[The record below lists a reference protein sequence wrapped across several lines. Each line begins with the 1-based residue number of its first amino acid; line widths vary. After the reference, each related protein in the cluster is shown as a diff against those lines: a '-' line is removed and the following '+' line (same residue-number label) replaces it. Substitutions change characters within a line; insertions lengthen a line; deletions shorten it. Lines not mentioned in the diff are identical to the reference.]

1 MQKLTQLITIALVFV
16 ATASMAQQAHTIN
29 GVVKDTTGA
38 TVPGATITLLTGKD
52 SVSLGTGI
60 NGNFTIKN
68 VPATNFILHIYAI
81 GYARYS
87 HNYAVGDAQIVTLDP
102 IVLHTDSKLL
112 NTVQVVGVN
121 PVKLKEDTVEFNA
134 SAYKVQEGAPVED
147 MLKKLPGVD
156 VDKDGNVTA
165 QGKSVTKVRVNGK
178 DFFNG
183 DVKTATQN
191 LPASIVQNIQL
202 IDDYGDQANLTGLKT
217 GDPEKVLNIT
227 VRQDK
232 NYGYFGQLNLG
243 DGADAQRSVLGKDE
257 ANRYV
262 ASANLFKFN
271 GDQQIAALVNLNNTN
286 TNLFSF
292 GGGGPRGGGPGGGGA
307 RIIIGG
313 PGGPMGS
320 GSNNN
325 GISTTRS
332 GGLNYRDQWGKK
344 ISVYGSYSFSDNTVN
359 TISSSIQSNTSLTS
373 PSINNYS
380 SNQIDGKLNHR
391 FNFNMEYKMDDLNY
405 LKISPTF
412 SYAGV
417 NTTEYQT
424 SSLTRNNALVSNY
437 NVNSTTNSNS
447 PTVGTN
453 VLYNHKF
460 GTSGRNL
467 SVNLSGGSTSLTQT
481 QNPVYTYLAGTQSA
495 PANQLIST
503 DVKLDSVGAT
513 MSYIEPLS
521 KRSFLELNYAYH
533 YAHTTSDK
541 TTDTLAAGDVRNR
554 YDLLSNDYA
563 FNFITN
569 RVGLNY
575 RFIEQK
581 YNYTLGVG
589 VQPSL
594 LNGYSAKT
602 GVDTRISTVN
612 FAPTA
617 RFVYNMSRM
626 QSFTFNYSGASNQ
639 PTYSE
644 LQPVTDFSNSLYP
657 IQGNPDLK
665 PEFNNN
671 ISLRYNQFDF
681 QSGNILFANLSFT
694 QTDNKIVAN
703 TITYPQV
710 YAPDNKLAG
719 TILTKYQNAAGFYNA
734 MANYVYAKPWDERR
748 YTLFF
753 NGNVSYSNNISYI
766 SNIAPNTYELTTE
779 KNLAKTLNLTQGLRF
794 RTDITNI
801 IDAELN
807 GSYGI
812 TRTNNSLTQNN
823 VNNNFRTLNLGANG
837 KNYFGTWT
845 LSYDYTKTLYYGYSG
860 ATNPNI
866 LNAYIEKRFLKQNVG
881 ALRLSAFDLF
891 NQNTGFTNTQNGNY
905 ITQTQSN
912 RLGRYFMLTFT
923 LRLQKFAG
931 KRPGS
936 PEGGPGIFHIGP
948 GGPPPGG
955 GFGGPGSI

>member
-1 MQKLTQLITIALVFV
+1 MHRLPQLIGIFLICV
-16 ATASMAQQAHTIN
+16 ATAATAQTHTIS
-29 GVVKDTTGA
+29 GVVKDTTGV
-38 TVPGATITLLTGKD
+38 TVPGATVTLLTGKD
-52 SVSLGTGI
+52 SVSLSTGI
-60 NGNFTIKN
+60 TGGFTIRSI
-68 VPATNFILHIYAI
+68 PATNFTLHIHAI
-81 GYARYS
+81 GYANYS
-87 HNYAVGDAQIVTLDP
+87 HDYAVGDAAEITLEP
-102 IVLHTDSKLL
+102 IVLKADSKLL
-112 NTVQVVGVN
+112 SAVQITGIN
-121 PVKLKEDTVEFNA
+121 PVKLKEDTIEFNA

-147 MLKKLPGVD
+147 VLKKLPGVD
-156 VDKDGNVTA
+156 VDKNGNVAA

-183 DVKTATQN
+183 DLKTATQN
-191 LPASIVQNIQL
+191 LPANIVQNIQI

-227 VRQDK
+227 IRPDK

-243 DGADAQRSVLGKDE
+243 EGADAQKSVLGKDE

-262 ASANLFKFN
+262 ASGNLFKFN
-271 GDQQIAALVNLNNTN
+271 GNQQIAVLANLNNAN

-292 GGGGPRGGGPGGGGA
+292 GGGGPRGGGPGGGGGGPN
-307 RIIIGG
+307 GG
-313 PGGPMGS
+313 PGGPFGGTS
-320 GSNNN
+320 SNN
-325 GISTTRS
+325 GITTARS
-332 GGLNYRDQWGKK
+332 AGINYRDQWGKK
-344 ISVYGSYSFSDNTVN
+344 ISVYGSYSFSDNTTN
-359 TISSSIQSNTSLTS
+359 TISSSIQNNTSLTS
-373 PSINNYS
+373 PSINNYNS
-380 SNQIDGKLNHR
+380 DQTDGKLNHR
-391 FNFNMEYKMDDLNY
+391 FNFNMEYKIDDLNY
-405 LKISPTF
+405 LKVSPTF
-412 SYAGV
+412 SYTGT
-417 NTTEYQT
+417 NTTQFQ
-424 SSLTRNNALVSNY
+424 SSVLNRNNALISNY
-437 NVNSTTNSNS
+437 DVSSTTQSNS

-460 GTSGRNL
+460 GSSGRNL

-481 QNPVYTYLAGTQSA
+481 QNPVYTYIAGAQSA
-495 PANQLIST
+495 PANQLIRT
-503 DVKLDSVGAT
+503 DVKLDSVGASL
-513 MSYIEPLS
+513 SYMEPLS

-541 TTDTLAAGDVRNR
+541 NTDTLADNGSRNR

-563 FNFITN
+563 FDFVTN

-594 LNGYSAKT
+594 LNGHSAMT
-602 GVDTRISTVN
+602 GVDTRITTVN

-617 RFVYNMSRM
+617 RFVYNMSRS
-626 QSFTFNYSGASNQ
+626 QSFSFNYSGASNQ

-644 LQPVTDFSNSLYP
+644 LQPVTDFSNTLYP
-657 IQGNPDLK
+657 VQGNPGLK

-681 QSGNILFANLSFT
+681 KSGNILFANLSFT

-710 YAPDNKLAG
+710 YTPDSKLAG

-734 MANYVYAKPWDERR
+734 MGNYVYAKPWDERK

-766 SNIAPNTYELTTE
+766 SNVAADTYELTTE
-779 KNLAKTLNLTQGLRF
+779 KNLAKSLNLTQGLKF
-794 RTDITNI
+794 RTDITNV

-807 GSYGI
+807 GSYGL
-812 TRTNNSLTQNN
+812 TRTYNSLTQNN
-823 VNNNFRTLNLGANG
+823 IDNNFRTLTLGANG

-845 LSYDYTKTLYYGYSG
+845 LSYDYTKQLYYGYTG

-866 LNAYIEKRFLKQNVG
+866 LNAYVEKRFLKQNIA
-881 ALRLSAFDLF
+881 ALRLSAYDLF
-891 NQNTGFTNTQNGNY
+891 NQNTGFSTTQNGSY

-912 RLGRYFMLTFT
+912 KLGRYFMLTFT

-931 KRPGS
+931 QRPG
-936 PEGGPGIFHIGP
+936 PPDGGPGGFRGPGP

-955 GFGGPGSI
+955 PGGFGGPGI

>member
-1 MQKLTQLITIALVFV
+1 MKKFVQLIFISLIFIATG
-16 ATASMAQQAHTIN
+16 AMAQSRTVN
-29 GVVKDTTGA
+29 GLVKDTTGA
-38 TVPGATITLLTGKD
+38 TVPGATVTLLTGTD

-60 NGNFTIKN
+60 NGTFTIKG
-68 VPATNFILHIYAI
+68 VPVANFTLHIHAI
-81 GYARYS
+81 GYATYS
-87 HNYAVGDAQIVTLDP
+87 HSYAVGDAPLATLDA
-102 IVLHTDSKLL
+102 IVLKSDSKLL
-112 NTVQVVGVN
+112 GTVQVTAVN
-121 PVKLKEDTVEFNA
+121 PVKLKEDTIEFNA

-147 MLKKLPGVD
+147 VLKKLPGVD

-178 DFFNG
+178 DFFSG

-191 LPASIVQNIQL
+191 LPANIVQNIQI

-217 GDPEKVLNIT
+217 GDPEKILNIT
-227 VRQDK
+227 IRQDK

-243 DGADAQRSVLGKDE
+243 DGADAQKSILGKDE

-262 ASANLFKFN
+262 ASGNLFKFN
-271 GDQQIAALVNLNNTN
+271 GDQQIAVLANLNNAN

-292 GGGGPRGGGPGGGGA
+292 GGGGPRGGGPGGGG
-307 RIIIGG
+307 GG
-313 PGGPMGS
+313 PNGGGGGPFGNS
-320 GSNNN
+320 GSNN
-325 GISTTRS
+325 GITTARS
-332 GGLNYRDQWGKK
+332 AGINYRDQWGKK
-344 ISVYGSYSFSDNTVN
+344 ISVYGSYSFTDNTVN

-373 PSINNYS
+373 PSIDKYN
-380 SNQIDGKLNHR
+380 SNQTDGKLNHR
-391 FNFNMEYKMDDLNY
+391 FNFNMEYKIDALNY

-412 SYAGV
+412 SYAEV
-417 NTTEYQT
+417 NTTQSQ
-424 SSLTRNNALVSNY
+424 SSLLTRNGALASNY
-437 NVNSTTNSNS
+437 NLNSTSNSNS

-460 GTSGRNL
+460 GSTGRNL
-467 SVNLSGGSTSLTQT
+467 SINLSGGSTSLTQT
-481 QNPVYTYLAGTQSA
+481 QNPVYTYIAGAQSA
-495 PANQLIST
+495 PANQLIRT
-503 DVKLDSVGAT
+503 DVKLDSVGAS
-513 MSYIEPLS
+513 MSYMEPLS

-541 TTDTLAAGDVRNR
+541 TTDTLTDEGSRNR
-554 YDLLSNDYA
+554 FDRLSNDYA

-581 YNYTLGVG
+581 YNYTLGIG

-594 LNGYSAKT
+594 LNGYSATT
-602 GVDTRISTVN
+602 GLDTRITTLN

-617 RFVYNMSRM
+617 RFVYNMSRTK
-626 QSFTFNYSGASNQ
+626 SFTFNYSGASNQ
-639 PTYSE
+639 PTYNE

-703 TITYPQV
+703 TVTYPQV
-710 YAPDNKLAG
+710 YAPDSKLAG
-719 TILTKYQNAAGFYNA
+719 TILTKYQNAAGFYNV
-734 MANYVYAKPWDERR
+734 MGNYVYAKPWDERR

-753 NGNVSYSNNISYI
+753 NGNISYNNNISYI
-766 SNIAPNTYELTTE
+766 SNIAPDTYELSTE
-779 KNLAKTLNLTQGLRF
+779 KNLAKSLSLTQGLKF
-794 RTDITNI
+794 RTDITNV

-823 VNNNFRTLNLGANG
+823 INNSFRTLNLGANG

-845 LSYDYTKTLYYGYSG
+845 LSYDYTKQLYYGYSG

-866 LNAYIEKRFLKQNVG
+866 LNAYVEKRFLKQNVA
-881 ALRLSAFDLF
+881 ALRLSAFDVF
-891 NQNTGFTNTQNGNY
+891 NQNTAFSTTQNGSYN
-905 ITQTQSN
+905 TQTQSN
-912 RLGRYFMLTFT
+912 KLGRYFMLTFT

-931 KRPGS
+931 QKPG
-936 PEGGPGIFHIGP
+936 PPDGGPGGFRGPGP

-955 GFGGPGSI
+955 FGGPGI